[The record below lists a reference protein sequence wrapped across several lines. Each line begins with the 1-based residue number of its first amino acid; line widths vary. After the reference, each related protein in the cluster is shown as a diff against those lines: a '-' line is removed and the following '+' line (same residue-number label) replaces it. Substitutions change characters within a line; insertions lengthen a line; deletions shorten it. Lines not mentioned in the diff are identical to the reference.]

1 MDSKGTKS
9 EEGRAEVGRGESIWE
24 SLSIQRQLNYCSMQ

>member
-9 EEGRAEVGRGESIWE
+9 EEGRTEVGRGERIWE
-24 SLSIQRQLNYCSMQ
+24 NLSIRRQLSYCLMQ